1 MSVEKTDKRRTQ
13 AEGATFPLPWSL
25 VTINQVNQVGQS
37 SQSSITSSIT
47 SVMLY
52 KKFLLSLRRRPI
64 CRSPVWVLGG
74 GSADII

>member
-37 SQSSITSSIT
+37 SQSSITSI
-47 SVMLY
+47 MLY